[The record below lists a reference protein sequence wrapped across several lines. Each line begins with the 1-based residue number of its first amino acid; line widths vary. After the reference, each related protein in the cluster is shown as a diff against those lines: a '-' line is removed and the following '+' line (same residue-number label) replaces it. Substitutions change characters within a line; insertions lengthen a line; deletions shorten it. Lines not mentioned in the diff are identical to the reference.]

1 MEEKELKSIKKENEE
16 ILKELKNRRK
26 ENDALV
32 AEIKGIK
39 EKIKEIR
46 SIEKGV
52 KEKYEEMLKK
62 EEIFLGEINRE
73 IEREI
78 TVVVL
83 ASIKK
88 TVNKEMKSLKLLR
101 KRIRSQVRNQVA
113 KQIGMEIEQRLP
125 EITAMMK
132 QEVKKTSVDI
142 MNQLKRQT
150 GRKLEKEV
158 KEQVKEKT
166 HTLQEQMEESER
178 RAIIDGLTGAF
189 NRRFFENKLED
200 EIQLAKRFRSRL
212 SLVMFDI
219 DHFKPV
225 NDTHGHTTGDIIL
238 QEVVETVKECLSS
251 TDSLCRYGGEE
262 FAVIMPDTPIEKAI
276 DIAEHIRKAIE
287 EHMFYSGDVLIN
299 ITISLGVSEYPSH
312 GILKEVILEKA
323 DAALYKAKHDGRNNT
338 KIAIK

>member
-1 MEEKELKSIKKENEE
+1 
-16 ILKELKNRRK
+16 
-26 ENDALV
+26 
-32 AEIKGIK
+32 
-39 EKIKEIR
+39 
-46 SIEKGV
+46 
-52 KEKYEEMLKK
+52 MLKK
-62 EEIFLGEINRE
+62 EELFLGEINRE

-88 TVNKEMKSLKLLR
+88 TVNKEMETLKLLR
-101 KRIRSQVRNQVA
+101 KRIRNQVRNQVA
-113 KQIGMEIEQRLP
+113 KQIGIELRKRLP
-125 EITAMMK
+125 EITTKMK
-132 QEVKKTSVDI
+132 DEVRKTSVEI

-158 KEQVKEKT
+158 IEQVKEKT

-178 RAIIDGLTGAF
+178 KAIIDGLTGAF

-200 EIQLAKRFRSRL
+200 EIQLAKRFRSKL

-219 DHFKPV
+219 DHFKPI
-225 NDTHGHTTGDIIL
+225 NDTYGHQAGDIIL
-238 QEVVETVKECLSS
+238 QEVAETVKECLSS

-276 DIAEHIRKAIE
+276 DIAERIRKAIE
-287 EHMFYSGDVLIN
+287 EHTFYSGDTLIN
-299 ITISLGVSEYPSH
+299 MTVSLGVSEYPSH
-312 GILKEVILEKA
+312 GILKEVIIEKA
-323 DAALYKAKHDGRNNT
+323 DSALYKAKHDGRNNT